1 MVMLRLGQED
11 GCPDPKYRISIESEE
26 DEKND
31 CVKAPMRAD
40 LNLEG

>member
-26 DEKND
+26 GEKND
-31 CVKAPMRAD
+31 FKG
-40 LNLEG
+40 EGN